1 MEAVIKSLGDTNT
14 KPFYTSSHNAQK
26 VADPLHNM
34 PLISSS
40 RVPYQNIFS
49 NFHQNISVT
58 LESVKTFG
66 YFGVYL
72 TAADDFPSEIVV

>member
-1 MEAVIKSLGDTNT
+1 MNNT
-14 KPFYTSSHNAQK
+14 KPYLFYTSSHNAQK

-40 RVPYQNIFS
+40 RVPYQNVFS
-49 NFHQNISVT
+49 NFHQNIAVT

-66 YFGVYL
+66 YFGVYV
-72 TAADDFPSEIVV
+72 TDADDFLSEIVV